1 MSNQFTQFPD
11 LASRALGGNVCTAND
26 ELFAQRELPAAT
38 HLRLD
43 VYPDGGLS
51 RLRLFGELDAASAA
65 DTYQRWWD
73 ALPASHRSL
82 IPRHAPR

>member
-1 MSNQFTQFPD
+1 
-11 LASRALGGNVCTAND
+11 
-26 ELFAQRELPAAT
+26 
-38 HLRLD
+38 

>member
-11 LASRALGGNVCTAND
+11 LASRASAATCAPPTTSCSPSASS
-26 ELFAQRELPAAT
+26 PAAT